1 MQHSGDTVPCIY
13 LKNKNTSNESSASNN
28 ISTESIVNSMKELL
42 IRSSNQL
49 EVLFTERAAK
59 DIEKFHFSSC
69 DIKCEYCLN
78 FINSSLTA
86 KQAISGIL
94 QNDPRSVYRKN
105 KCSDKLYFFEVDN
118 MHITCWFDDM
128 IAEVLRIKPI
138 NKVSNC

>member
-1 MQHSGDTVPCIY
+1 MQHYADTVPCIY
-13 LKNKNTSNESSASNN
+13 HNNKNDSDESSASNN
-28 ISTESIVNSMKELL
+28 VSTENIVTSMKELL
-42 IRSSNQL
+42 IRSSNKL

-59 DIEKFHFSSC
+59 DIENFHFPSC

-78 FINSSLTA
+78 FIDSSSTA

-128 IAEVLRIKPI
+128 IAEVLRVKPI